1 MMTVPVKPTD
11 PTPRLG
17 PAPERIGSVGA
28 AQKTPDVLAK
38 GPKPV
43 FWVLRRLVILAGGT
57 VILALIFTATKSD
70 IAAFGFLLF
79 PLVYSGLIARNG
91 SKLFGWKSE
100 PNSAQEF
107 IRKSREF
114 DQQQRDIA
122 AARIT

>member
-1 MMTVPVKPTD
+1 MTVPVKPVD
-11 PTPRLG
+11 RTPRLG

-57 VILALIFTATKSD
+57 VLLALVFTATKSD

-79 PLVYSGLIARNG
+79 PLVYSGLIARDG
-91 SKLFGWKSE
+91 SRLFGWKHDD
-100 PNSAQEF
+100 
-107 IRKSREF
+107 SRISKLNEEMW
-114 DQQQRDIA
+114 DYDRRRRHAESVWIK
-122 AARIT
+122 

>member
-17 PAPERIGSVGA
+17 PAPERIGSVGT
-28 AQKTPDVLAK
+28 AQKTPDILAE

-57 VILALIFTATKSD
+57 VLLALVFTATKSD

-79 PLVYSGLIARNG
+79 PLVYSGLIARDG

>member
-17 PAPERIGSVGA
+17 PAPERIGT
-28 AQKTPDVLAK
+28 AQKTPDVLAE

-70 IAAFGFLLF
+70 IAAFGFLVF
-79 PLVYSGLIARNG
+79 PLVYSGLIARDG
-91 SKLFGWKSE
+91 SRLFGWKHDDSRI
-100 PNSAQEF
+100 S
-107 IRKSREF
+107 KSNEEMWDYDRRRRHAESVW
-114 DQQQRDIA
+114 IK
-122 AARIT
+122 

>member
-1 MMTVPVKPTD
+1 MTVPVKPTD

-28 AQKTPDVLAK
+28 AQKTPDIHAK

-79 PLVYSGLIARNG
+79 PLVYSGLIARDG
-91 SKLFGWKSE
+91 SRLFGWKHDD
-100 PNSAQEF
+100 
-107 IRKSREF
+107 SRISKLNEEMW
-114 DQQQRDIA
+114 DYDRRRRHA
-122 AARIT
+122 ESV